1 MIQLSMTQK
10 LLHVGFYFIMSST
23 VIKHLLS
30 RKHIVDQY
38 RIGNYYKLDIRY
50 TFKHL
55 VCKMKGVVLIMAVLA
70 IKTWGVNSKE
80 YDMEKIMGDAKKEIM
95 EDLQRLT
102 INGASSRKFSR
113 KKFTEL

>member
-1 MIQLSMTQK
+1 M
-10 LLHVGFYFIMSST
+10 
-23 VIKHLLS
+23 
-30 RKHIVDQY
+30 
-38 RIGNYYKLDIRY
+38 
-50 TFKHL
+50 
-55 VCKMKGVVLIMAVLA
+55 LA